1 MNLIKLLNQINI
13 DQTITANPIHFLLFK
28 ESHFE
33 NLYMPMY
40 WGGYG
45 RLFNKEIL
53 NEFFKNEISYDEII
67 QAVDLTTLE
76 LPYQN
81 EFLPLIKERLEE
93 IKSLS
98 EPVLNSEKMNILNSL
113 ILSSSAFI
121 SLPYIRKSIHK
132 HELITLLALTEWEF
146 WFQTCSGW
154 GVSYTALTIKFNS
167 IFDISELEIYL
178 PYDEL
183 NQLLDKLQF
192 QNEELY
198 RNLESSKNIE
208 ESELFARL
216 SNLNM

>member
-1 MNLIKLLNQINI
+1 
-13 DQTITANPIHFLLFK
+13 
-28 ESHFE
+28 
-33 NLYMPMY
+33 
-40 WGGYG
+40 
-45 RLFNKEIL
+45 
-53 NEFFKNEISYDEII
+53 
-67 QAVDLTTLE
+67 
-76 LPYQN
+76 
-81 EFLPLIKERLEE
+81 
-93 IKSLS
+93 
-98 EPVLNSEKMNILNSL
+98 MNILNSL
-113 ILSSSAFI
+113 ILSSSAFV